1 MGSETNSSISPKEF
15 KDLKTGH
22 NFSPVSYELTPS
34 SISKFEEAV
43 GTRSPSANL
52 VPPLAT
58 LAYAMK
64 AVFQFIEIPPGSIHA
79 SQEAEFLKPVA
90 IGSCL
95 NYHAQIA
102 QKTSRSKMN
111 IIAVKIN
118 AFDQDEEMVLSA
130 VTTLITPYSS

>member
-1 MGSETNSSISPKEF
+1 MESEANRSISPKEF
-15 KDLKTGH
+15 KDLEIGYK
-22 NFSPVSYELTPS
+22 FSPVSYELTPS

-43 GTRSPSANL
+43 GTCSPDANL

-58 LAYAMK
+58 LIYAMK
-64 AVFQFIEIPPGSIHA
+64 AVFQCIEIPPGSIHA

-90 IGSCL
+90 IGSRL

-118 AFDQDEEMVLSA
+118 AFDQDKEMVLSA
-130 VTTLITPYSS
+130 VTTLITPNSS